1 MNNDNNIIINIIIHF
16 LKRFSSAILV
26 IIENQPM
33 NICDQRFHQ
42 FEIAR
47 QRPEVKVIVKTLTQM
62 SNEATLSDSKGLF
75 V

>member
-1 MNNDNNIIINIIIHF
+1 MIYFTF
-16 LKRFSSAILV
+16 LNRFSSVILV
-26 IIENQPM
+26 IVENKPM

-62 SNEATLSDSKGLF
+62 SNEAKLSDSKGLLM
-75 V
+75 